1 MSRDEIRIIAEI
13 VGGDRTYSHFV
24 HRINKE
30 FEASDEDRNSKV
42 FVLFEEEG
50 DKKVGFSV
58 IGSSPAKMRV
68 WEKVFK
74 EEGWYSGAF
83 DPDNS
88 YELMYMY
95 ISPEYRGKGAGTRL
109 FKRVTDFTRE
119 NKIKNIYAYVSDRN
133 PKALSFYKKM
143 NASILQDLSDEEI
156 TSAFLKWNLD

>member
-30 FEASDEDRNSKV
+30 FELSDEDRNSKV

-50 DKKVGFSV
+50 DKKIGFSV
-58 IGSSPAKMRV
+58 IGASPAKMRV

-74 EEGWYSGAF
+74 EEGWYSGDF

-95 ISPEYRGKGAGTRL
+95 IAPEYRGKGIGTRL
-109 FKRVTDFTRE
+109 FKKVTDFTKE
-119 NKIKNIYAYVSDRN
+119 NKIKQIYAYVSDRN

-143 NASILQDLSDEEI
+143 KANILQDLSDEEI
-156 TSAFLKWNLD
+156 TSAFLKWNLQ